1 MVSPYILLQFQDES
15 ATKLVKKK
23 GSKVMFLLHAA
34 LPMTLS
40 SATILIYSYHMDVM
54 MGFDIIAHFSPLT
67 NWDVFIVYTFQTA
80 SVMMPFILCKSY
92 KKMETTLSEF
102 CQLYNQSMHG
112 IMTKGRSF
120 YLQYDLSLKIIMFR
134 RN

>member
-1 MVSPYILLQFQDES
+1 
-15 ATKLVKKK
+15 
-23 GSKVMFLLHAA
+23 MFLLHA
-34 LPMTLS
+34 LMPMLLS
-40 SATILIYSYHMDVM
+40 SSTILIYSYHMDVM

-112 IMTKGRSF
+112 IMTKGKHF
-120 YLQYDLSLKIIMFR
+120 YVQCD
-134 RN
+134 